1 MTEQDN
7 KSPVQEAPPMKLD
20 VSVRAIE
27 PKGNLLGFANVKF
40 NDCFVVEDFKIL
52 QTDKGLYVGM
62 PSKSDKSSKTGYR
75 DTAKPIHRGVQ
86 KTAPRGDPDG
96 LLGGD
101 RTLAGGGRSTGAALH
116 QRPVGGRCQRS
127 GQGKSCPAPEGEARK
142 RGGTI
147 MYQGPSKSPWGKVQT
162 CDLLCPGV
170 FLVSTASHGGTMV
183 SNEVAAFLS
192 PAAKRCGFKR
202 GGYLCF
208 EEDTQEDVV
217 LRELLDK
224 KLWQI
229 PERIK
234 DKSAFEENINL
245 SIRRYNPEYWRAR
258 QSGLEAAQAA
268 RKEAPARQTER

>member
-1 MTEQDN
+1 M
-7 KSPVQEAPPMKLD
+7 
-20 VSVRAIE
+20 
-27 PKGNLLGFANVKF
+27 
-40 NDCFVVEDFKIL
+40 
-52 QTDKGLYVGM
+52 
-62 PSKSDKSSKTGYR
+62 
-75 DTAKPIHRGVQ
+75 
-86 KTAPRGDPDG
+86 
-96 LLGGD
+96 
-101 RTLAGGGRSTGAALH
+101 
-116 QRPVGGRCQRS
+116 
-127 GQGKSCPAPEGEARK
+127 
-142 RGGTI
+142 
-147 MYQGPSKSPWGKVQT
+147 MYQEPSKSPWGKVQT

-234 DKSAFEENINL
+234 DKAAFEENINL

-258 QSGLEAAQAA
+258 RSGLEAAQAA
-268 RKEAPARQTER
+268 RKESPARQTER